1 MSAVLS
7 WEAVDRRVL
16 AAVVFTDPL
25 GLPVQSRV
33 SVRALTAGVR
43 LFNKRP
49 GDVVIAEVPGLS
61 AYTVFDLPATG
72 LAPALGSVEV
82 VLDVKPA
89 DPALGARR
97 VTVKLPRDPDSTKP
111 KPSATPVLVPLFAAP
126 AAVPRGLCAAVR
138 VSLHRADDGRAI
150 EHGLVR
156 LRPDGLPE
164 QYALTDAAGEALFLT
179 AGVPLTSPGAGAT
192 VKPDIGGVVDAIVD
206 PALALFHFPGEI
218 TSARAAARTRT
229 SGFVDPADLVARLA
243 AKATPTV
250 AVRITSGETST
261 THIDWTTS

>member
-1 MSAVLS
+1 MSAVLA

-16 AAVVFTDPL
+16 AAVVFTDPS
-25 GLPVQSRV
+25 GLPVQSGV
-33 SVRALTAGVR
+33 AVRALTPGVR

-49 GDVVIAEVPGLS
+49 GEVVVAEAPGLS
-61 AYTVFDLPATG
+61 AYTVFDLPAAG
-72 LAPALGSVEV
+72 LTPPLGSVDV
-82 VLDVKPA
+82 VLDVRPS
-89 DPALGARR
+89 DPSLGPRR
-97 VTVKLPRDPDSTKP
+97 VTIKLPRDPDTSKPTPST
-111 KPSATPVLVPLFAAP
+111 TPVLVPLLAAP
-126 AAVPRGLCAAVR
+126 AAAPLGLTAAVR

-150 EHGLVR
+150 EYGLVR
-156 LRPDGLPE
+156 LRPDSLPG

-179 AGVPLTSPGAGAT
+179 AGVPLTSPGPGAT

-229 SGFVDPADLVARLA
+229 SGFVDPDDLVARLA

-261 THIDWTTS
+261 ARVDWTTS